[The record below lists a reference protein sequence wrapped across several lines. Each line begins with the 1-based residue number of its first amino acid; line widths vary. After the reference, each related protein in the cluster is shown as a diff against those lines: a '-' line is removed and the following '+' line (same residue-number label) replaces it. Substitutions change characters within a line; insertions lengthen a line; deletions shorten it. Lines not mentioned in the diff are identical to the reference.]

1 MVTLKP
7 EQLTEWNGFDVY
19 DAEMEENL
27 FPSQVAEISLPG
39 DIITKHL
46 ATDFCLTWDGYLL
59 LLREDGITVT
69 VPKEGKYLI
78 QINGEKYMR
87 W

>member
-1 MVTLKP
+1 MVNLKP

-19 DAEMEENL
+19 DAETGENL
-27 FPSQVAEISLPG
+27 LPSQVAEISLPG
-39 DIITKHL
+39 DIITKNL
-46 ATDFCLTWDGYLL
+46 AMDFCLTWDGYLL
-59 LLREDGITVT
+59 LLREDGITIT

>member
-1 MVTLKP
+1 MVNLKP

-19 DAEMEENL
+19 DAETGENL
-27 FPSQVAEISLPG
+27 LPSQVAEISLPG
-39 DIITKHL
+39 DIITKNL

>member
-1 MVTLKP
+1 MVNLKP
-7 EQLTEWNGFDVY
+7 EQLTEWDGFDVY
-19 DAEMEENL
+19 DAETGENL
-27 FPSQVAEISLPG
+27 LPSQVAEISLPG

-59 LLREDGITVT
+59 LLREDGITIT

>member
-1 MVTLKP
+1 MVNLKP
-7 EQLTEWNGFDVY
+7 ERLTEWNGFDVY
-19 DAEMEENL
+19 DAETGENL
-27 FPSQVAEISLPG
+27 FPNQVAWKSLRG

-59 LLREDGITVT
+59 LLREDSITVT
-69 VPKEGKYLI
+69 VPKEAKYLI

>member
-1 MVTLKP
+1 MLNLKP

-19 DAEMEENL
+19 DAETGENL
-27 FPSQVAEISLPG
+27 LPSQVAEKSFPDDRFLS
-39 DIITKHL
+39 II
-46 ATDFCLTWDGYLL
+46 ANGFCLTWEGHLYLT
-59 LLREDGITVT
+59 EDGSRGTRI
-69 VPKEGKYLI
+69 PKEGKYLI